1 VTGADPADGGGS
13 ALVAGVSVVGRARP
27 VNEDAL
33 AMSTRDGDG
42 WRRIVAVVCDGIA
55 GGAHGELASAAA
67 AAAAHAALAESD
79 GAPPDDAL
87 RLAVALAHRAV
98 CEAGIEE
105 ERGKERAGTTLVA
118 AIARPGAIHV
128 AWVGDS
134 RAYLVSDDGEAEQ
147 LTHDH
152 SWVNMVVDAGDLSI
166 EDALASR
173 WSQVITRC
181 VGPAEDPDPLK
192 PPEPSLRS
200 LDVAT
205 GATLVLC
212 SDGLSAEFP
221 DAADLAAAV
230 RAAPDP
236 TDPDSVAGWLVGQA
250 LARGADDD
258 ITVVVVRL

>member
-1 VTGADPADGGGS
+1 VSGGDPPEGTGS
-13 ALVAGVSVVGRARP
+13 AVVAGLTVVGRARP

-33 AMSTRDGDG
+33 AMSSTEVGG
-42 WRRIVAVVCDGIA
+42 WRRTVAVVCDGIA
-55 GGAHGELASAAA
+55 GGAHGEVASATAA
-67 AAAAHAALAESD
+67 EAAHTALAGSD
-79 GAPPDDAL
+79 GAPPDEAL

-98 CEAGIEE
+98 CEAPIEE
-105 ERGKERAGTTLVA
+105 ERGKDGAGTTLVA
-118 AIARPGAIHV
+118 AIVRPGAVDV

-134 RAYLVSDDGEAEQ
+134 RAYLVSNEREAEL

-152 SWVNMVVDAGDLSI
+152 SWVNLVVDAGDLTV
-166 EDALASR
+166 EEALTSQ

-200 LDVAT
+200 MDVPA

-221 DAADLAAAV
+221 DPADLAAAV
-230 RAAPDP
+230 YAAPDP
-236 TDPDSVAGWLVGQA
+236 HDPGSVAGWLVEQA

-258 ITVVVVRL
+258 ITVVVLLL